1 MMVRTGNMR
10 VMEILSKTTTA
21 IAEGEVLQ
29 LLNCNNPETTETKYL
44 DVIARKTAILFSAA
58 TRLSAVIAGTS
69 LETEESLAQ
78 YGQHLG
84 IAFQLID
91 DALDYKAS
99 QEDLGKNLGDDLA
112 EGKPTLPLIYAIQ
125 NGTEAEANTIINAIK
140 DGNREAFHD
149 VYAIVKSTHAITY
162 TEQRADEEAE
172 KAIHALSVLP
182 ASEYK
187 EALVSLAKFS
197 VQRNY

>member
-1 MMVRTGNMR
+1 MR

-29 LLNCNNPETTETKYL
+29 LLNCNNPETTEAKYL
-44 DVIARKTAILFSAA
+44 EVIARKTAILFSAA
-58 TRLSAVIAGTS
+58 TRLSAVMVGAPSEI
-69 LETEESLAQ
+69 EESLAK

-91 DALDYKAS
+91 DVLDYKAS

-125 NGTEAEANTIINAIK
+125 KGTKEEAKIIIDAIK
-140 DGNREAFHD
+140 NGNREAFHE
-149 VYAIVKSTHAITY
+149 VYAIVQNTQAIVY

-172 KAIHALSVLP
+172 KAINALNLLP

-187 EALVSLAKFS
+187 EALTLLAKFS
-197 VQRNY
+197 VQRNH